1 MAQEYEQTQVIA
13 ASPDEVFAWVSDVGN
28 MPGYLPPI
36 KEASIEGESAPGTPG
51 EKVRMEG
58 EVPDRGEFGGEGY
71 LSVDEGARRMEWGA
85 EVSRDYSGWLTVAD
99 DGAGGSEVT
108 VHLSFGERSVEGE
121 IQDESGEDRD
131 PLEEAVGA
139 TLESIRRQIEEDAGK
154 VQPPSPTD

>member
-36 KEASIEGESAPGTPG
+36 NEASIEAESAPGTPG

-58 EVPDRGEFGGEGY
+58 EVPDRGEFEGEGY

-108 VHLSFGERSVEGE
+108 VHLSFGERSVEGRSRTSPARTE
-121 IQDESGEDRD
+121 TRW
-131 PLEEAVGA
+131 
-139 TLESIRRQIEEDAGK
+139 RRPSARRSSPSAGR
-154 VQPPSPTD
+154 